1 MQWIKADGLLTQP
14 TVATVTETAAGCSR
28 KLVHKKGA
36 AVLHTDGT
44 RPLTAARKAE
54 AHCTLNNPLS
64 HCRMPTAEPSR
75 HSCTTVTSS
84 HTLSRH
90 LPACCPGKP
99 VPGLRQTVVVT
110 LLSKKKTQ
118 ANKTS
123 SFTSNLCGIP
133 GVNVWNP
140 KLMGSQVST
149 KNSGNKEGRSMHVEG
164 EMLYVHVK

>member
-1 MQWIKADGLLTQP
+1 MEVFKCGL
-14 TVATVTETAAGCSR
+14 VVYNCR
-28 KLVHKKGA
+28 KKQKK
-36 AVLHTDGT
+36 T
-44 RPLTAARKAE
+44 
-54 AHCTLNNPLS
+54 
-64 HCRMPTAEPSR
+64 
-75 HSCTTVTSS
+75 
-84 HTLSRH
+84 
-90 LPACCPGKP
+90 
-99 VPGLRQTVVVT
+99 
-110 LLSKKKTQ
+110 KKKQ

>member
-1 MQWIKADGLLTQP
+1 MEGK
-14 TVATVTETAAGCSR
+14 TE
-28 KLVHKKGA
+28 
-36 AVLHTDGT
+36 
-44 RPLTAARKAE
+44 
-54 AHCTLNNPLS
+54 NNCLS
-64 HCRMPTAEPSR
+64 FRTKWDTEII
-75 HSCTTVTSS
+75 
-84 HTLSRH
+84 
-90 LPACCPGKP
+90 
-99 VPGLRQTVVVT
+99 TVVE
-110 LLSKKKTQ
+110 KKKTKKKKQ

>member
-1 MQWIKADGLLTQP
+1 MSRSFLLCMSLGI
-14 TVATVTETAAGCSR
+14 EI
-28 KLVHKKGA
+28 
-36 AVLHTDGT
+36 
-44 RPLTAARKAE
+44 
-54 AHCTLNNPLS
+54 
-64 HCRMPTAEPSR
+64 
-75 HSCTTVTSS
+75 
-84 HTLSRH
+84 
-90 LPACCPGKP
+90 
-99 VPGLRQTVVVT
+99 VVE
-110 LLSKKKTQ
+110 KKKQ